1 MKTADKK
8 IKGFNKAEG
17 KALEILRLKRT
28 NTPSKR
34 ADCEK
39 SRNTPCTAFGCKFNL
54 TTEVAF
60 KNPSEALKLL
70 IAGINKEIRNNCL
83 LDLVE
88 FEQTYDIPEIAELLR
103 LTPSKVEAVLRSAC
117 NKIRVHQQNNLS
129 EHL

>member
-8 IKGFNKAEG
+8 IKKFSEDDSA
-17 KALEILRLKRT
+17 ALDELCSFRT
-28 NTPSKR
+28 TTPSTR

-70 IAGINKEIRNNCL
+70 ITGINEEIRNNCL

-88 FEQTYDIPEIAELLR
+88 LEQTYDIPEIAELLR

-117 NKIRVHQQNNLS
+117 NKIKRHK
-129 EHL
+129 EII